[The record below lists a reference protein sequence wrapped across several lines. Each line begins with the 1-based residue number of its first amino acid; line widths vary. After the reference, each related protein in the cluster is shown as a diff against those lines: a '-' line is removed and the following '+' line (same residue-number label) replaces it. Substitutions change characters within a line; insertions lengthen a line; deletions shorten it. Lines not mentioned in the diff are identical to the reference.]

1 MEIHLKK
8 EESCEASYGKL
19 KQSYGDT
26 GLETRRYSRR
36 CARWQKFF
44 LKSRKKM
51 RKIKWVIIQY
61 IFVVFSLGLL
71 IRLGYFA
78 DKLRRQGIY
87 DIPVVLFWV
96 LYFIFFFY
104 ILPRIAKKR
113 MSRNKSYGD
122 TKS

>member
-1 MEIHLKK
+1 MLTPGLKREDTPVGVHGGKSFFK
-8 EESCEASYGKL
+8 EE
-19 KQSYGDT
+19 T
-26 GLETRRYSRR
+26 
-36 CARWQKFF
+36 
-44 LKSRKKM
+44 KM

-71 IRLGYFA
+71 IRLVYFE

-87 DIPVVLFWV
+87 DTPVVLFWV

-104 ILPRIAKKR
+104 ILSHIAKKR

-122 TKS
+122 TKP

>member
-1 MEIHLKK
+1 VEIHLKK

-26 GLETRRYSRR
+26 GLETRRYPVGVHGGKS
-36 CARWQKFF
+36 FF
-44 LKSRKKM
+44 KEETKM

-78 DKLRRQGIY
+78 DKLRRQGID

-104 ILPRIAKKR
+104 ILSRIAKKT
-113 MSRNKSYGD
+113 NE
-122 TKS
+122 